1 MIRGLLA
8 GAALG
13 LLLAAAPR
21 IVGYAQGRRCLTPCT
36 EGHTFGIGCLRRN
49 W

>member
-1 MIRGLLA
+1 MRGLLA
-8 GAALG
+8 GVLAG

-21 IVGYAQGRRCLTPCT
+21 TVGYLQGRRCLTRCS
-36 EGHTFGIGCLRRN
+36 EGHTFGVGCLRRN